1 MSHSEER
8 SGMNS
13 LITRAVLGRLGVLLV
28 CALVAGFAVSCGGN
42 GDEEE
47 KPSPTPAAAGLEL
60 PSDLSDEQ
68 KAAVISIPDPGD
80 STKQLATLVSSRTLN
95 ADEAQEVIASD
106 PQFTALQGRAEG
118 LGFGEP
124 SSGMELRYDN
134 GVTVTAAVLGEP
146 GDPLA
151 LALRSSEPKLH
162 YLIVEL
168 DQATK
173 KLTAYDSQGMV
184 TIDLETGTVESLE
197 SPEAHHS
204 CSFLQCF
211 HTSILVLMDIPI
223 YGELVETTCS
233 GCLDLILTGVA
244 APLATPV
251 CATCAVTATAG
262 LLASAWLC
270 DDDPCSYCMD
280 NTCGDPPMSHDEFC
294 AIGVGPADPVTGI
307 SASVVGADTGYEC
320 VGIKK
325 ELGGGDDLSES
336 ECKYSSKS
344 TGIVRA
350 CRYGCADIAPGD
362 TERRDCASLSTCDP
376 AACNL
381 DQEAG
386 DPYCVHRVPPDKDV
400 LKRNYEVWGC
410 VDTIYGGSTCQS
422 RTEAREMVE
431 CVYGCAPD
439 GLHCAQATPSVTPG
453 ATPPSST
460 CDPATCNGERAV
472 GDPVCTLD
480 PGGRIGRVTQQYE
493 KCACQPVQ
501 GEPSCECVPSLPKV
515 TVCTGACAP
524 DGKSCAVPTVPAGR
538 H

>member
-1 MSHSEER
+1 
-8 SGMNS
+8 MNGFV
-13 LITRAVLGRLGVLLV
+13 TRTMPARLCVLLV

-42 GDEEE
+42 GDEKAE
-47 KPSPTPAAAGLEL
+47 PSPTPTAAGLEL

-95 ADEAQEVIASD
+95 ADEAQEAVASD

-173 KLTAYDSQGMV
+173 KLTAYDSQGTV
-184 TIDLETGTVESLE
+184 TIDLETGTVEAAE

-233 GCLDLILTGVA
+233 GCLELILTGVA

-294 AIGVGPADPVTGI
+294 ATGVGSV
-307 SASVVGADTGYEC
+307 ASVMGANTGYHC
-320 VGIKK
+320 AGIK
-325 ELGGGDDLSES
+325 ENLLGGSDYSET
-336 ECKYSSKS
+336 ECQYSSES

-350 CRYGCADIAPGD
+350 CPYGCAEVAPGD
-362 TERRDCASLSTCDP
+362 TESRDCASLSTCDP
-376 AACNL
+376 ATCNS
-381 DQEAG
+381 EVETG
-386 DPYCVHRVPPDKDV
+386 DPHCVSVAPPGKDV
-400 LKRNYEVWGC
+400 LKRDYEVWGC
-410 VDTIYGGSTCQS
+410 VDTLYGGSICQS
-422 RTEAREMVE
+422 KTEARQFAE
-431 CVYGCAPD
+431 CDYGCAD
-439 GLHCAQATPSVTPG
+439 SLHCAQPTPTATLQ
-453 ATPPSST
+453 SSG
-460 CDPATCNGERAV
+460 CDPATCGEKPV
-472 GDPVCTLD
+472 GDPECKPD
-480 PGGRIGRVTQQYE
+480 PVGHAGRVTQDYQH
-493 KCACQPVQ
+493 CACQPVQ
-501 GEPSCECVPSLPKV
+501 GEPGQSSCECGGPVTSKV
-515 TVCTGACAP
+515 KEVCPAGCA
-524 DGKSCAVPTVPAGR
+524 DNKSCAVPTVSPGR